1 MPEPPYGFNLNHI
14 LTTELTF
21 TFTPLLIILLQAISI
36 LAFSQ
41 NQQIHFSHIGY
52 RNGLSERNVNF
63 IYQGK
68 KGFMWIATRDGLNR
82 YDGYKIKVFRN
93 NPDDPNSISNN
104 YISHI
109 AEDKY
114 GNIWLATLGGGLN
127 KFDRRTNKFSHYQH
141 QRGNHQSIASN
152 FITRIVFDEQGNL
165 WIATQNDGLDVFN
178 PTSNKVVHYR
188 NQKLDPTSISGD
200 DIITVFKDSHNQIW
214 AGDQETGLNLF
225 DSKTRSFKRFLH
237 QDRVPGSISGNK
249 ITYLF
254 EDSNRQLWIGTNDAG
269 LNLYDY
275 ATGSFKHYASD
286 KKNRNSLAG
295 NSIQSIA
302 EDDYKNLW
310 IGTENEGLSVFNY
323 KKNTFET
330 YVHDEIDQSS
340 LSTNSVDAIF
350 KDRYGNMWVGTFS
363 GALHLYKKYST
374 NFSHY
379 KHSRNSNSLS
389 NDFVLSIFEDSNH
402 HFWLGTD
409 GGGLNSFNNLN
420 DDFRS
425 YKHKEGKNSIS
436 GDYVL
441 DIKEDQH
448 KQLWMATWGAGISI
462 LDLKKNQFKTLKHD
476 SKNDNSL
483 SADNIYTLHPD
494 KDGKIWI
501 GTFGGGLD
509 VYDPAN
515 KHFTHYRH
523 NDNDPGSI
531 ASNRI
536 NSLLKDSKGNLWVG
550 TNDAGLDLFD
560 AKTGKFKHFKHAA
573 ARTSISNNTVV
584 DIKEDHAGKIWLCT
598 FNGLNLFNPST
609 NDFTRF
615 STEDG
620 LQNNFT
626 YAILEDNQHDLWVST
641 NSGLSRFNRKSATF
655 TNFTDE
661 DGLQEDEFKPHSA
674 LKSSTGEL
682 FFGGV
687 NGFNKFYPNKIR
699 DGRSTAPLLLT
710 GFQLFNKE
718 VTVALNSRD
727 TSVLKQDISEARSI
741 TLSYEQ
747 STISFD
753 FVLVDFLSHGKKN
766 YSYMLKGF
774 DKGWNNVGRKNSAAY
789 TNLPHG
795 NYTFMVKCRNSDQKA
810 SAASVISLD
819 VIIVPPFWLTWWFK
833 LISVLIILS
842 VIYLLYRFRLNA
854 IIRQKANLEKL
865 VEERT
870 SEVSKQANELQ
881 SINEELQVQS
891 EELQAQSEE
900 LMIQS
905 EELQHQKEQEHLART
920 EADKANQAKSIFL
933 ASMSHE
939 IRTPMNGVVGMA
951 SLLTETTLTE
961 EQKEY
966 TDAIIKSGE
975 NLLSVINDILDFSKI
990 ESGKMDIE
998 QEDFNLRSC
1007 IEEVMDMFSQKSA
1020 RQKIDLLYDIEHDL
1034 PEQIIG
1040 DSLRLKQVLINLV
1053 NNAIKFTEKGE
1064 VFLKVSLN
1072 KKLDDKK
1079 LLIEFSIKD
1088 TGIGIPADKLHDL
1101 FKPFSQV
1108 DSSTTRK
1115 YGGTGLGLVIS
1126 ERIVKLMGGE
1136 IWVDSTLH
1144 EGSAFHFTAR
1154 VTESSRQIITN
1165 PLQALPPEIKGKH
1178 ILVVDDN
1185 YTNRVILNTQ
1195 LDIWGFI
1202 PITVSSGQ
1210 EALEVMH
1217 VKDNIE
1223 LIITDMEMP
1232 EMNGVAFA
1240 KKVKAIN
1247 NKLPIIML
1255 SSIGDESMKSFS
1267 NLFSAILTKPVKQKQ
1282 LWKSIERQFSI
1293 FHAIIPAEDKPE
1305 QVLSD
1310 RFSEMYP
1317 LNILV
1322 AEDNIINQK
1331 LIERVLH
1338 KLGYKIEMVDNGKQA
1353 VEQLLMHHFDIVLM
1367 DIQMP
1372 VMDGMEA
1379 TRMIRNTLP
1388 YQPYIVALTANAMP
1402 EERDIYLKGGMDE
1415 YISKPMNLEKL
1426 KDIFKIAY
1434 ESLTE

>member
-1 MPEPPYGFNLNHI
+1 M
-14 LTTELTF
+14 
-21 TFTPLLIILLQAISI
+21 LQAISI

-41 NQQIHFSHIGY
+41 SQQIHFSHIGY
-52 RNGLSERNVNF
+52 RNGLSERNVNY

-68 KGFMWIATRDGLNR
+68 RGFMWIGTRDGLNR

-104 YISHI
+104 YITHI

-114 GNIWLATLGGGLN
+114 GNIWVATMGGGLN
-127 KFDRRTNKFSHYQH
+127 KFDRRSNKFSHYQH
-141 QRGNHQSIASN
+141 HQGDDQSIASN
-152 FITRIVFDEQGNL
+152 FINRIVFDDQDNI
-165 WIATQNDGLDVFN
+165 WIATQNDGLDLFN
-178 PTSNKVVHYR
+178 TKLNKAVHYR
-188 NQKLDPTSISGD
+188 NQKLDPKSISGNN
-200 DIITVFKDSHNQIW
+200 IITVFKDSRNHIW
-214 AGDQETGLNLF
+214 AGDQLTGLNRF
-225 DSKTRSFKRFLH
+225 DSKTRSFTRFSH
-237 QDRVPGSISGNK
+237 QDRVPGSISSNR

-254 EDSNRQLWIGTNDAG
+254 EDSSSQLWIGTQDQG

-275 ATGSFKHYASD
+275 ASNSFKHFVTD
-286 KKNRNSLAG
+286 KKNKNSVAG

-302 EDDYKNLW
+302 EDDQKNLW
-310 IGTENEGLSVFNY
+310 VGTENAGLSIFNY
-323 KKNTFET
+323 KQNTFET
-330 YVHDEIDQSS
+330 YVHDDVDQSS
-340 LSTNSVDAIF
+340 LNTNSVDAIF
-350 KDRYGNMWVGTFS
+350 KDRFGNMWVGTFS

-374 NFSHY
+374 NFTHY
-379 KHSRNSNSLS
+379 KHSRSPNSLS

-409 GGGLNSFNNLN
+409 GGGLNSFNNRT
-420 DDFRS
+420 DDFTV
-425 YKHKEGKNSIS
+425 YKHQEGRNSIS
-436 GDYVL
+436 GNYVL
-441 DIKEDQH
+441 DIREDQH
-448 KQLWMATWGAGISI
+448 KQLWIATWGAGISV
-462 LDLKKNQFKTLKHD
+462 LDLQTKQFQTYRHNTKD
-476 SKNDNSL
+476 DNSI
-483 SADNIYTLHPD
+483 SADNIYTICPD
-494 KDGKIWI
+494 PGGKIWI

-509 VYDPAN
+509 LFDPATN
-515 KHFTHYRH
+515 QFTHYRH
-523 NDNDPGSI
+523 NAGDPKSL
-531 ASNRI
+531 ASDRI

-550 TNDAGLDLFD
+550 TNDAGLDLFEPG
-560 AKTGKFKHFKHAA
+560 TGTFRHFKHTATK
-573 ARTSISNNTVV
+573 TSISNNTVV
-584 DIKEDHAGKIWLCT
+584 DIKEDHAGNLWLCT
-598 FNGLNLFNPST
+598 FDGLNLLDPSKKV
-609 NDFTRF
+609 FTRF

-620 LQNNFT
+620 MQNNFT
-626 YAILEDNQHDLWVST
+626 YAILEDNRYNLWIST
-641 NSGLSRFNRKSATF
+641 NSGLSRYNSKLGTF

-661 DGLQEDEFKPHSA
+661 DGLQEDEYKPHSA

-687 NGFNKFYPNKIR
+687 NGFNKFYPEQIR
-699 DGRSTAPLLLT
+699 DVKSSAPLLLT

-718 VTVALNSRD
+718 VAIAKDSSD
-727 TSVLKQDISEARSI
+727 TSVLREDITEAKSI
-741 TLSYEQ
+741 TLPYDQ

-753 FVLVDFLSHGKKN
+753 FALLDFLSHGKKN
-766 YSYMLKGF
+766 YSYFLKGF
-774 DKGWNNVGRKNSAAY
+774 DKSWNNVGRKNSAVY

-795 NYTFMVKCRNSDQKA
+795 DYTFMVKCRNSDQKG
-810 SAASVISLD
+810 SVTSVIRLQL
-819 VIIVPPFWLTWWFK
+819 IIVPPFWLTWWFK
-833 LISVLIILS
+833 LISAVVLLTA
-842 VIYLLYRFRLNA
+842 VYLVYRSRINS
-854 IIRQKANLEKL
+854 IIRQKATLETL
-865 VEERT
+865 VKERT
-870 SEVSKQANELQ
+870 SEVSMQARELQ

-900 LMIQS
+900 LMVQS
-905 EELQHQKEQEHLART
+905 EELHYQREQEHLART

-939 IRTPMNGVVGMA
+939 IMTPMNGVVGMA
-951 SLLTETTLTE
+951 SLLTETSLTE

-998 QEDFNLRSC
+998 QEDFNLRNC

-1020 RQKIDLLYDIEHDL
+1020 RQKIDLVYDIEHQL
-1034 PEQIIG
+1034 PLQITG

-1064 VFLKVSLN
+1064 VFLKVSLSQV
-1072 KKLDDKK
+1072 LTEDK
-1079 LLIEFSIKD
+1079 LLIEFSVRD
-1088 TGIGIPADKLHDL
+1088 TGIGIPADKIKDL

-1115 YGGTGLGLVIS
+1115 YGGTGLGLVIC
-1126 ERIVKLMGGE
+1126 ERIIKLMGGE
-1136 IWVDSTLH
+1136 IWVESKIN
-1144 EGSAFHFTAR
+1144 EGSTFHFTAR
-1154 VTESSRQIITN
+1154 VIKSAKQLFN
-1165 PLQALPPEIKGKH
+1165 APLETVHPEIKGKH

-1195 LDIWGFI
+1195 LELWGFI
-1202 PITVSSGQ
+1202 PVTVSSGQ
-1210 EALEVMH
+1210 EALEVMK
-1217 VKDNIE
+1217 VNDNIE
-1223 LIITDMEMP
+1223 LVITDMEMP

-1240 KKVKAIN
+1240 KEVKASN
-1247 NKLPIIML
+1247 SKLPVIML

-1293 FHAIIPAEDKPE
+1293 FHSSPAEDKPT

-1310 RFSEMYP
+1310 RFSESYP

-1322 AEDNIINQK
+1322 AEDNLINQK

-1338 KLGYKIEMVDNGKQA
+1338 KLGYQIEMVDNGKQA
-1353 VEQLLMHHFDIVLM
+1353 VEQLLLQQFDVVLM

-1379 TRMIRNTLP
+1379 TRLIRETLP

-1415 YISKPMNLEKL
+1415 YISKPMSLEKL
-1426 KDIFKIAY
+1426 KEIFIIAY
-1434 ESLTE
+1434 KSMLK

>member
-1 MPEPPYGFNLNHI
+1 MISKFKL
-14 LTTELTF
+14 
-21 TFTPLLIILLQAISI
+21 LLIILLEAISV

-52 RNGLSERNVNF
+52 RNGLSERNVNY

-68 KGFMWIATRDGLNR
+68 RGFMWIATRDGLNR
-82 YDGYKIKVFRN
+82 YDGYRIKVFRN

-109 AEDKY
+109 AEDKE
-114 GNIWLATLGGGLN
+114 GNLWVATMGGGLN
-127 KFDRRTNKFSHYQH
+127 KFDRRTNKFSHYRH
-141 QRGNHQSIASN
+141 ERGNKQSIASN
-152 FITRIVFDEQGNL
+152 FINRIVFDEQGNI
-165 WIATQNDGLDVFN
+165 WIATQNDGLDLFN
-178 PTSNKVVHYR
+178 PKLSKAEHFR
-188 NQKLDPTSISGD
+188 HQKLDPKSISGD
-200 DIITVFKDSHNQIW
+200 NIITILRDGRNQIW
-214 AGDQETGLNLF
+214 AGDQQNGLNLF
-225 DSKTRSFKRFLH
+225 DSKTRSFKRFIH
-237 QDRVPGSISGNK
+237 QESVPGSISGNR

-254 EDSNRQLWIGTNDAG
+254 EDSSRQLWIGTNDAG
-269 LNLYDY
+269 LNLYDPSS
-275 ATGSFKHYASD
+275 GNFKHFRANKND
-286 KKNRNSLAG
+286 KNSLAG
-295 NSIQSIA
+295 NSVQSIA
-302 EDDYKNLW
+302 EDNKKNLW
-310 IGTENEGLSVFNY
+310 IGTENEGLSVFNH
-323 KKNTFET
+323 KRNTFET
-330 YVHDEIDQSS
+330 YVHDDIDQSS
-340 LSTNSVDAIF
+340 LSTNSVDAITL
-350 KDRYGNMWVGTFS
+350 DRYGNMWVGTFS
-363 GALHLYKKYST
+363 GGLHLYKRYST
-374 NFSHY
+374 NFLHY
-379 KHSRNSNSLS
+379 KHSRSSNSLS
-389 NDFVLSIFEDSNH
+389 NDFVLSIFEDSDH
-402 HFWLGTD
+402 HFWIGTD
-409 GGGLNSFNNLN
+409 GGGLNLFDNKT
-420 DDFRS
+420 DDFKV
-425 YKHKEGKNSIS
+425 YKHQQGKNSIA
-436 GDYVL
+436 GDYIL
-441 DIKEDQH
+441 DTKEDRN
-448 KQLWMATWGAGISI
+448 KQLWIATWGTGLSVM
-462 LDLKKNQFKTLKHD
+462 DLKTRQFKSYRHNPKD
-476 SKNDNSL
+476 ENSL
-483 SADNIYTLHPD
+483 STDDIYTLIPD
-494 KDGKIWI
+494 QDGKIWI

-509 VYDPAN
+509 LLDPATG
-515 KHFTHYRH
+515 KFIHYRH
-523 NDNDPGSI
+523 NDHDPGSI
-531 ASNRI
+531 GSDRI
-536 NSLLKDSKGNLWVG
+536 NSLLKDRKGNLWIG

-560 AKTGKFKHFKHAA
+560 AKTGKFSHYKHSAA
-573 ARTSISNNTVV
+573 KTSISNNTVV
-584 DIKEDHAGKIWLCT
+584 DIKEDHSGNIWLCT
-598 FNGLNLFNPST
+598 FDGLNQLNPAT
-609 NDFTRF
+609 RTITRF

-620 LQNNFT
+620 LINNFT
-626 YAILEDNQHDLWVST
+626 YALLEDNQYNLWIST
-641 NSGLSRFNRKSATF
+641 NSGLSRFNRKSRNF

-661 DGLQEDEFKPHSA
+661 DGLQEDEYKPHSA

-687 NGFNKFYPNKIR
+687 NGFNKFYPNQIM
-699 DGRSTAPLLLT
+699 DARSKAPLLLT

-718 VTVALNSRD
+718 VPVATDSSD
-727 TSVLKQDISEARSI
+727 TSVLKQDISETRSI
-741 TLSYEQ
+741 TLSYDQ

-753 FVLVDFLSHGKKN
+753 FALLDFLSHGKKK

-774 DKGWNNVGRKNSAAY
+774 DKGWNNVGRKNSASY

-795 NYTFMVKCRNSDQKA
+795 DYTFIVKCRNSDQKD
-810 SAASVISLD
+810 SVASVISLN
-819 VIIVPPFWLTWWFK
+819 IEIVPPFWLTWWFK
-833 LISVLIILS
+833 LLSALVLAA
-842 VIYLLYRFRLNA
+842 VIYVLYRFRINA
-854 IIRQKANLEKL
+854 IIRQKAILEKL

-870 SEVSKQANELQ
+870 SEVSKQARELQ

-905 EELQHQKEQEHLART
+905 DELIHQREQEHLARN

-951 SLLTETTLTE
+951 SLLTETSLTE

-1020 RQKIDLLYDIEHDL
+1020 RQHIDLLYDIEHDL
-1034 PEQIIG
+1034 PQQVIG

-1053 NNAIKFTEKGE
+1053 NNAVKFTEKGE

-1072 KKLDDKK
+1072 KTLEDDK
-1079 LLIEFSIKD
+1079 LLIEFSVTD
-1088 TGIGIPADKLHDL
+1088 TGIGIPEHKLGDL

-1126 ERIVKLMGGE
+1126 ERIVKLMGGD
-1136 IWVDSTLH
+1136 IWVESRIS
-1144 EGSAFHFTAR
+1144 EGSTFHFTAR
-1154 VTESSRQIITN
+1154 VTKSTKQTLTLPLES
-1165 PLQALPPEIKGKH
+1165 LPPEIKGKH

-1185 YTNRVILNTQ
+1185 HTNRVILNTQ
-1195 LDIWGFI
+1195 LGLWGFV
-1202 PITVSSGQ
+1202 PVTVSSGQ
-1210 EALEVMH
+1210 EALDVMK
-1217 VKDNIE
+1217 VNGNIE

-1240 KKVKAIN
+1240 KEIKASKS
-1247 NKLPIIML
+1247 KLPVIML

-1282 LWKSIERQFSI
+1282 LWKSIERQFSVSQ
-1293 FHAIIPAEDKPE
+1293 AAVPPE
-1305 QVLSD
+1305 ENARQVFSD
-1310 RFSEMYP
+1310 QFSEMYP

-1322 AEDNIINQK
+1322 AEDNMINQK

-1338 KLGYKIEMVDNGKQA
+1338 KLGYKIEIVDNGKQA
-1353 VEQLLMHHFDIVLM
+1353 VEQLLLQRFDVVLM

-1379 TRMIRNTLP
+1379 TRMIRKSLP

-1402 EERDIYLKGGMDE
+1402 EEREIYLKGGMDE
-1415 YISKPMNLEKL
+1415 YISKPMSLEKL

-1434 ESLTE
+1434 ETMIK

>member
-1 MPEPPYGFNLNHI
+1 
-14 LTTELTF
+14 
-21 TFTPLLIILLQAISI
+21 
-36 LAFSQ
+36 
-41 NQQIHFSHIGY
+41 
-52 RNGLSERNVNF
+52 
-63 IYQGK
+63 
-68 KGFMWIATRDGLNR
+68 MWIATRDGLNR
-82 YDGYKIKVFRN
+82 YDGYRIKVFRN
-93 NPDDPNSISNN
+93 NPDDPHSISNN

-109 AEDKY
+109 AEDKQ
-114 GNIWLATLGGGLN
+114 GNIWVATLGGGLN
-127 KFDRRTNKFSHYQH
+127 KFDRRTNRFSHYRH
-141 QRGNHQSIASN
+141 QRGNKNSIASN
-152 FITRIVFDEQGNL
+152 FINRIVFDDKGNI
-165 WIATQNDGLDVFN
+165 WIATQDDGLDCFN
-178 PTSNKVVHYR
+178 PALNKAEHYR
-188 NQKLDPTSISGD
+188 HQTSDPKSISGD
-200 DIITVFKDSHNQIW
+200 NISTVFRDSRNNIW
-214 AGDQETGLNLF
+214 AGDHENGLNLF

-237 QDRVPGSISGNK
+237 QQRDPGSISGNK
-249 ITYLF
+249 INYIF
-254 EDSNRQLWIGTNDAG
+254 EDSSHQLWIGTNDAG
-269 LNLYDY
+269 LNLYDDGT
-275 ATGSFKHYASD
+275 ATFKHFKAD
-286 KKNRNSLAG
+286 PKNKNSLPG

-310 IGTENEGLSVFNY
+310 VGTENEGLSIFNY
-323 KKNTFET
+323 KKNTFDT
-330 YVHDEIDQSS
+330 YIHDEVDQSS
-340 LSTNSVDAIF
+340 LNTNSVNAIF

-363 GALHLYKKYST
+363 GALHLHKKYST
-374 NFSHY
+374 NFLHY

-389 NDFVLSIFEDSNH
+389 NDFVLSIFEDSDH

-409 GGGLNSFNNLN
+409 GGGLNFFNNAT
-420 DDFRS
+420 DDFKT
-425 YKHKEGKNSIS
+425 YKYQEGKNSIS

-448 KQLWMATWGAGISI
+448 KQLWIATWGAGISV
-462 LDLKKNQFKTLKHD
+462 LNLKTKQFKAYKHNPKD
-476 SKNDNSL
+476 DNSL
-483 SADNIYTLHPD
+483 SGNNIYTLHPD
-494 KDGKIWI
+494 QDGKIWI

-509 VYDPAN
+509 LFDPATN
-515 KHFTHYRH
+515 QFTHYRH
-523 NDNDPGSI
+523 DNNDPGSI
-531 ASNRI
+531 ASDRI
-536 NSLLKDSKGNLWVG
+536 NSLLKDSKGNLWIG
-550 TNDAGLDLFD
+550 TNDAGLDLFN
-560 AKTGKFKHFKHAA
+560 AKTGKFRHFVHSAA
-573 ARTSISNNTVV
+573 KTSISNNTVV
-584 DIKEDHAGKIWLCT
+584 DIKEDHEGRIWLCT
-598 FNGLNLFNPST
+598 FDGLNIFNPSRE
-609 NDFTRF
+609 DFTRF
-615 STEDG
+615 TTEDG

-626 YAILEDNQHDLWVST
+626 YALLEDQQHDLWVST
-641 NSGLSRFNRKSATF
+641 NSGLSRFNRKTSAF
-655 TNFTDE
+655 TNYTDE

-687 NGFNKFYPNKIR
+687 NGFNKFYPNRITN
-699 DGRSTAPLLLT
+699 GRSAAPLLLT

-718 VTVALNSRD
+718 VPVAKDNAD
-727 TSVLKQDISEARSI
+727 TSVLKQDISETRSI

-753 FVLVDFLSHGKKN
+753 FALLDFLSHGKKN

-774 DKGWNNVGRKNSAAY
+774 DKGWNNIGRKNSAAY

-795 NYTFMVKCRNSDQKA
+795 NYTFMVKCRNSNQQESVD
-810 SAASVISLD
+810 SVISLNI
-819 VIIVPPFWLTWWFK
+819 IIVPPFWLTWWFK
-833 LISVLIILS
+833 AISVLVILS
-842 VIYLLYRFRLNA
+842 VIYLIYRLRINA
-854 IIRQKANLEKL
+854 IIRQKANLEQL
-865 VEERT
+865 VDQRT
-870 SEVSKQANELQ
+870 SEVSKQTQELQ

-891 EELQAQSEE
+891 EELQAQSQE

-975 NLLSVINDILDFSKI
+975 NLLGVINDILDFSKI

-1034 PEQIIG
+1034 PQQVIG

-1053 NNAIKFTEKGE
+1053 NNAVKFTEKGE
-1064 VFLKVSLN
+1064 VFLKVSLSKQLN
-1072 KKLDDKK
+1072 DDK
-1079 LLIEFSIKD
+1079 LLIEFSVKD
-1088 TGIGIPADKLHDL
+1088 TGIGIPANKVNDL

-1136 IWVDSTLH
+1136 IWVESILH
-1144 EGSAFHFTAR
+1144 QGSDFHFTS
-1154 VTESSRQIITN
+1154 VMIKSPQQISTIS
-1165 PLQALPPEIKGKH
+1165 LQTLPAKIKGKH

-1185 YTNRVILNTQ
+1185 QTNRVILNTQ
-1195 LDIWGFI
+1195 LELWGFI
-1202 PITVSSGQ
+1202 PTTVSSGQ
-1210 EALEVMH
+1210 EALNVM
-1217 VKDNIE
+1217 KMNSNIE

-1240 KKVKAIN
+1240 KEIKAGN
-1247 NKLPIIML
+1247 NKLPVIML

-1282 LWKSIERQFSI
+1282 LWKSIERQFSVFQSI
-1293 FHAIIPAEDKPE
+1293 YPAEDKPQ

-1317 LNILV
+1317 LRVLV
-1322 AEDNIINQK
+1322 AEDNMINQK

-1353 VEQLLMHHFDIVLM
+1353 VEQLLLQQFDIVLM

-1372 VMDGMEA
+1372 LMDGMEA
-1379 TRMIRNTLP
+1379 TRLIRQTLP

-1402 EERDIYLKGGMDE
+1402 EEREIYLKGGMDE
-1415 YISKPMNLEKL
+1415 YISKPMSLEKL

-1434 ESLTE
+1434 NNLRE